1 MTNARA
7 VEHNTHPIHSH
18 AIGRTDLT
26 LPELSLK
33 YADRNDFAARDPR
46 KVDAPPEIFQRRLQ
60 LRGILVVLLSLL
72 TAVLLT
78 VSFVGWWIQLP
89 YLAYFALVP
98 WGLALGGA
106 VSGRWGILWAW
117 LGGFIFWAINLYW
130 LWWIT
135 LVGYAAGVL
144 YLSLYW
150 LVAAIVLRATSR
162 RFWPMWICLPVVWVA
177 LEFIRG
183 QAPVLGFPWFF
194 MAHSQY
200 CRPWL
205 IQISDITGQYGVSF
219 LVVLANG
226 AVIDLFALPL
236 FGRQGERKTGML
248 RRGPCGVIAFAV
260 ILGATLTYGWY
271 RTEKQSGHL
280 SDGPSIAIV
289 QQAFPVSLFGPQ
301 VPQEK
306 VFEEHMHASR
316 KFIDTGCDTL
326 TWSESMAPGGLNP
339 EWVQIMRSGTTK
351 EKKEEYEKLQK
362 FRARIAELLGEL
374 KCPLLT
380 GSSAIHYD
388 PLESEGK
395 GALVLRNSAL
405 WFKQS
410 GEVEQYAKRQLV
422 PFSEYVPFKDGWPWL
437 HRILRGAVPEG
448 MPQLQPGRNWTRF
461 KLSRGSK
468 EWVLA
473 SPICFE
479 GTFPDVCRNMVTD
492 EKGRKVADILVN
504 LSNDGWF
511 VWKYGDRPYR
521 DSSEHA
527 QHLVQY
533 YFRAVEN
540 RVPIVRCVNTG
551 ISASIDSNGREV
563 ARITCH
569 GATMVPGAM
578 LLGAK
583 ESESSTPGA
592 EIGYQIGP
600 RVLVDSRESLYSTV
614 GDAFAW
620 ILVAAAVALTGAVLW
635 RRRAEKKG

>member
-1 MTNARA
+1 
-7 VEHNTHPIHSH
+7 
-18 AIGRTDLT
+18 
-26 LPELSLK
+26 LK
-33 YADRNDFAARDPR
+33 SADRNDIVARDPR
-46 KVDAPPEIFQRRLQ
+46 EVDAPPEIFQRRLQ
-60 LRGILVVLLSLL
+60 LRGLLVALLPLL
-72 TAVLLT
+72 TCVLLT

-98 WGLALGGA
+98 WGLALGGS
-106 VSGRWGILWAW
+106 VSGRWAILWAW

-135 LVGYAAGVL
+135 LPGYAAGVL

-150 LVAAIVLRATSR
+150 LAAAIVLRGAAR
-162 RFWPMWICLPVVWVA
+162 RSWPMWICLPVVWVA

-194 MAHSQY
+194 LAHSQY

-205 IQISDITGQYGVSF
+205 IQISDVTGQYGVSF
-219 LVVLANG
+219 LVALANG
-226 AVIDLFALPL
+226 VIIDLLALPL
-236 FGRQGERKTGML
+236 FGRQGEHKARIL
-248 RRGPCGVIAFAV
+248 RRGPCGIAAFAV
-260 ILGATLTYGWY
+260 ILAAMLTYGWY
-271 RTEKQSGHL
+271 RIEKQSGHL
-280 SDGPSIAIV
+280 SEGPSIAIV
-289 QQAFPVSLFGPQ
+289 QQAFPLSLYLPQ

-306 VFEEHMHASR
+306 IFEEHMIASR
-316 KFIDTGCDTL
+316 KFLNTGCDLL
-326 TWSESMAPGGLNP
+326 TWSESMGPGGMNP
-339 EWVQIMRSGTTK
+339 EWMRAMRRGD
-351 EKKEEYEKLQK
+351 KKEYEKLQK
-362 FRARIAELLGEL
+362 FHTRITELLGEL

-380 GSSAIHYD
+380 GSLAVHYD
-388 PLESEGK
+388 ALEADGK

-405 WFKQS
+405 WFNQS
-410 GEVEQYAKRQLV
+410 GQVTAQYAKRQLV

-437 HRILRGAVPEG
+437 HGILRGAVPEE
-448 MPQLQPGRNWTRF
+448 MPQLQPGKKWTRF
-461 KLSRGSK
+461 KLSRGTK
-468 EWVLA
+468 EWSLA

-492 EKGRKVADILVN
+492 KKGRKVVDILVN

-511 VWKYGDRPYR
+511 VWNYGGRPR

-533 YFRAVEN
+533 HFRAVEN

-563 ARITCH
+563 ARINH
-569 GATMVPGAM
+569 SGVTMVTRAM
-578 LLGAK
+578 LLGTK
-583 ESESSTPGA
+583 ESESSTPGV

-600 RVLVDSRESLYSTV
+600 RVLVDSRESLYSTI
-614 GDAFAW
+614 GDVFAW
-620 ILVAAAVALTGAVLW
+620 MLVAGAGALIGVGLW

>member
-1 MTNARA
+1 MRSGTIRA
-7 VEHNTHPIHSH
+7 GPADTE
-18 AIGRTDLT
+18 AQRADLN
-26 LPELSLK
+26 LPEPDLK
-33 YADRNDFAARDPR
+33 SADRNDIVARDPR
-46 KVDAPPEIFQRRLQ
+46 EVDAPPEIFQRRLQ
-60 LRGILVVLLSLL
+60 LRGLLVALLPLL
-72 TAVLLT
+72 TCVLLT

-98 WGLALGGA
+98 WGLALGGS
-106 VSGRWGILWAW
+106 VSGRWAILWAW
-117 LGGFIFWAINLYW
+117 LGGLIFWAINLYW

-135 LVGYAAGVL
+135 LPGYAAGVL

-150 LVAAIVLRATSR
+150 LAAAIVLRGAAR
-162 RFWPMWICLPVVWVA
+162 RSWPMWICLPVVWVA

-194 MAHSQY
+194 LAHSQY

-205 IQISDITGQYGVSF
+205 IQISDVTGQYGVSF
-219 LVVLANG
+219 LVALANG
-226 AVIDLFALPL
+226 VIIDLLALPL
-236 FGRQGERKTGML
+236 FGRQGERKARIL

-260 ILGATLTYGWY
+260 ILAAMLAYGWY

-280 SDGPSIAIV
+280 SEGPSIAIV
-289 QQAFPVSLFGPQ
+289 QQAFPLSLYLPQ

-306 VFEEHMHASR
+306 IFEDHMLASR
-316 KFIDTGCDTL
+316 KFRDSGCDLL
-326 TWSESMAPGGLNP
+326 TWSESMGPGGMNP
-339 EWVQIMRSGTTK
+339 EWMRAMRRGDK
-351 EKKEEYEKLQK
+351 GEYEKLQK
-362 FRARIAELLGEL
+362 FHTRITKLLGEL
-374 KCPLLT
+374 ECPLLT
-380 GSSAIHYD
+380 GSLAVHYD
-388 PLESEGK
+388 ALEDDGK

-405 WFKQS
+405 WFNQS
-410 GEVEQYAKRQLV
+410 GQVTAQYAKRQLV

-437 HRILRGAVPEG
+437 HGVLRGAVPEA
-448 MPQLQPGRNWTRF
+448 MPQLQPGKKWTRF

-468 EWVLA
+468 EWSLA

-492 EKGRKVADILVN
+492 KKGRKVVDILVN

-540 RVPIVRCVNTG
+540 RVPVVRCVNTG
-551 ISASIDSNGREV
+551 ISASIDSNGREI
-563 ARITCH
+563 ARINH
-569 GATMVPGAM
+569 SGVTMVPGAM

-583 ESESSTPGA
+583 ESESSTPGV

-600 RVLVDSRESLYSTV
+600 RVLVDSRESLYRTI
-614 GDAFAW
+614 GDVFAW
-620 ILVAAAVALTGAVLW
+620 MLVAGAAALIGVGLW

>member
-1 MTNARA
+1 
-7 VEHNTHPIHSH
+7 
-18 AIGRTDLT
+18 
-26 LPELSLK
+26 LK
-33 YADRNDFAARDPR
+33 SADRNDLAARDPR

-60 LRGILVVLLSLL
+60 LRGTAVALLALL
-72 TAVLLT
+72 TCMLLT

-89 YLAYFALVP
+89 YLAFFALVP

-106 VSGRWGILWAW
+106 VSRRWAIFWAW
-117 LGGFIFWAINLYW
+117 LGGVIFWAINLYW

-135 LVGYAAGVL
+135 LPGYVAGVL

-150 LVAAIVLRATSR
+150 LVAAIVLRGTSR
-162 RFWPMWICLPVVWVA
+162 RSWPMWVCLPVVWVA
-177 LEFIRG
+177 LEFVRG

-194 MAHSQY
+194 LAHTQY

-205 IQISDITGQYGVSF
+205 IQISDVTGQYGVSF
-219 LVVLANG
+219 LVALGNG
-226 AVIDLFALPL
+226 VIIDLLALPL
-236 FGRQGERKTGML
+236 FGRQGEHKARIL
-248 RRGPCGVIAFAV
+248 RRGPCGVVAFAV
-260 ILGATLTYGWY
+260 ILAAMLTYGWY

-280 SDGPSIAIV
+280 SEGPSIAIV
-289 QQAFPVSLFGPQ
+289 QQAFPLSLYLPQ

-306 VFEEHMHASR
+306 IFEEHMLASR
-316 KFIDTGCDTL
+316 KFVNTGCDML
-326 TWSESMAPGGLNP
+326 TWSESMGPGGMNP
-339 EWVQIMRSGTTK
+339 QWVRTMRRVAERGK
-351 EKKEEYEKLQK
+351 IEEEREDAKKEYEKLQK
-362 FRARIAELLGEL
+362 FSARITELLGEL

-380 GSSAIHYD
+380 GSLAVHYD
-388 PLESEGK
+388 ALEAEGK

-405 WFKQS
+405 WFNQS
-410 GEVEQYAKRQLV
+410 GQVTEQYAKRQLV

-437 HRILRGAVPEG
+437 HRVLRGAVPEG
-448 MPQLQPGRNWTRF
+448 MPQLQPGKAWTRF

-479 GTFPDVCRNMVTD
+479 GTFPDVCRKMVIA
-492 EKGRKVADILVN
+492 KGKKVTDILVN

-551 ISASIDSNGREV
+551 ISASIDSNGMEV
-563 ARITCH
+563 ARISRH

-583 ESESSTPGA
+583 ESESSTPD
-592 EIGYQIGP
+592 EKIGYQIGP
-600 RVLVDSRESLYSTV
+600 RVLVDSRVSLYSTA
-614 GDAFAW
+614 GDVFAW
-620 ILVAAAVALTGAVLW
+620 MLVAAAAALVGAGLW